1 MAHPIDPGIGR
12 RTARAEGGRIRGRIR
27 TVPPGLL
34 LVGTVPGTS
43 GTPSAADLIALARAA
58 RRDEADRNARE
69 RPEQG

>member
-1 MAHPIDPGIGR
+1 MTNAIDPGTGR
-12 RTARAEGGRIRGRIR
+12 RKARAEAGRIR

-34 LVGTVPGTS
+34 LVGSGPGSS
-43 GTPSAADLIALARAA
+43 GAPSAADLIALARAA